1 MKKLKNKLI
10 YTSDIKAAKKDTLFD
25 TLLDARTCLIWLR
38 LIESEKYRNEITKV
52 IKRLDYYIDQEAK
65 DQYN

>member
-1 MKKLKNKLI
+1 MKKN
-10 YTSDIKAAKKDTLFD
+10 DDTLFD
-25 TLLDARTCLIWLR
+25 TLLNARTCLIWLR
-38 LIESEKYRNEITKV
+38 LIESEEYRNEITKV

>member
-1 MKKLKNKLI
+1 MTEIMANK
-10 YTSDIKAAKKDTLFD
+10 DDTLFD
-25 TLLDARTCLIWLR
+25 TLLNARTCLIWLR
-38 LIESEKYRNEITKV
+38 LIEAEEYRNEITKV